1 MWQPLKN
8 MLINQVNMSRI
19 SIIMTSCMLLMTS
32 CISSSVK
39 EDHITDDI
47 YVTSFDGSSSDYCLS
62 RKLSDDGYV
71 DVLPGK
77 VYAVWNNDSIIVAKQ
92 HPSVGYDGEFVDY
105 TNLYIIILD
114 KVGNENGFHND
125 SVIGPLDVTK
135 LSWKLDELGITDS
148 IVFRNINID

>member
-1 MWQPLKN
+1 
-8 MLINQVNMSRI
+8 
-19 SIIMTSCMLLMTS
+19 MLLMTS

-39 EDHITDDI
+39 EEHITDDI

-62 RKLSDDGYV
+62 RKLSDDSYV

-77 VYAVWNNDSIIVAKQ
+77 VYAVWNND
-92 HPSVGYDGEFVDY
+92 GECVDY

-125 SVIGPLDVTK
+125 SVIGPFDVTK